1 MRGGTERTPNVS
13 EKSEEKERGDEL
25 ELYLALPVSASET
38 SLLLSNPSDLLLW
51 WKNNERR
58 FPKLAKMAKQYLAA
72 RPRPPRPQVW
82 SASFLRRDAC
92 TPTCASKSMK
102 DSYHP
107 IEHSLFASFN
117 ALRDP

>member
-13 EKSEEKERGDEL
+13 EKSEEKDEL

-102 DSYHP
+102 DSTP
-107 IEHSLFASFN
+107 SSTRSLPPSTRFEI
-117 ALRDP
+117 LK